1 MNVASLITFHVRNM
15 SDLLDDLDEKAL
27 KAYLRRIEDNIAVVK
42 RRLKRFEDEFGM
54 DSEIF
59 FGKLHNAGLDERIEY
74 TEWVGEHE
82 MMQRLT
88 KQRDELKKKLIANG

>member
-1 MNVASLITFHVRNM
+1 M
-15 SDLLDDLDEKAL
+15 SDIPDDLDEKAL

-59 FGKLHNAGLDERIEY
+59 FSKLHNAELDERIEY
-74 TEWVGEHE
+74 SEWAGEHE
-82 MMQRLT
+82 MLQRLL
-88 KQRDELKKKLIANG
+88 KQRDELKKRL

>member
-1 MNVASLITFHVRNM
+1 MNM
-15 SDLLDDLDEKAL
+15 SDLPNDLDENAL

-59 FGKLHNAGLDERIEY
+59 FSKLHNAELDERIEY
-74 TEWVGEHE
+74 TEWAGEHE
-82 MMQRLT
+82 RLQRLT
-88 KQRDELKKKLIANG
+88 KQRDELKQRLK